1 MSLRRRNAVLIAS
14 VSLAVL
20 LAVSG
25 CDDGAT
31 APRSAGDGL
40 DAVHRTADAASDA
53 CVAWDAQPPTT
64 ATAIEFSTSPG
75 GGFDAGERIT
85 ASAGPPVS
93 NAPTPSGITMTI
105 GGSVVDSDGFPGA
118 LEHTFAAAS
127 GSPTTI
133 RVETDNLADARW
145 TFTCQEKVIRVK
157 IDVRPSSRRN
167 PVSPRSGG
175 RLPVAV
181 LTDGGFD
188 ASRVEPSTVTL
199 GDGSAPEAPVAR
211 RGNGAP
217 LASLQDVDGDGDR
230 DLLLHFPIRDLVG
243 NGDLDRTTTSLEL
256 NGETSGGTS
265 IRGSDGVRP
274 VGGGRP

>member
-1 MSLRRRNAVLIAS
+1 MSIRRRNASLLASLVLAG
-14 VSLAVL
+14 L

-25 CDDGAT
+25 CDDSAT
-31 APRSAGDGL
+31 APRSTGDGL
-40 DAVHRTADAASDA
+40 DAVRRTADAASGA

-64 ATAIEFSTSPG
+64 ATAVEFSTSPG
-75 GGFDAGERIT
+75 GGFAAGEKIT

-93 NAPTPSGITMTI
+93 NAPAPAGITMSI
-105 GGSVVDSDGFPGA
+105 DGSVVDADGFPGT

-133 RVETDNLADARW
+133 RVETDNLSDVRW
-145 TFTCQEKVIRVK
+145 TFTCREKVIRVQ
-157 IDVRPSSRRN
+157 IDVRPGSRRN

-175 RLPVAV
+175 KLPVAV
-181 LTDGGFD
+181 LTDGSFD
-188 ASRVEPSTVTL
+188 ASRVDPSTVTL

-217 LASLQDVDGDGDR
+217 MASLRDVDGDGDR
-230 DLLLHFPIRDLVG
+230 DLLLHFRIRDLVG